1 MIALNSS
8 RLLNAMSLESI
19 IGNFPS
25 DRAISTLGFAQFKNC
40 YDPALLRGVLDEAL
54 KLESIASNKFL
65 SLKHLRKAHVHIPQ
79 IESLM
84 LNKHRLEY
92 LSLLAGCELEPYP
105 IPTAAAHINYYRR
118 GEPAIGYHT
127 DGAAMVEL
135 IPLYIDGAKAN
146 TATLIYKGS
155 ASARSSFGELQAPF
169 SEDEIIRVTQEVGAS
184 VLLQGRCL
192 LHAAEIN
199 SESERITLVLVLRSK
214 HQPWKDD
221 NTLFR
226 LLQDDL
232 PEDVVQPW
240 VDDVVNRQY
249 PAYLRAKNIHS

>member
-1 MIALNSS
+1 
-8 RLLNAMSLESI
+8 MSLENITGS
-19 IGNFPS
+19 FSS
-25 DRAISTLGFAQFKNC
+25 DRAISALGFARFHNC
-40 YDPALLRGVLDEAL
+40 YDPALLRNILDEAL
-54 KLESIASNKFL
+54 KFESIANNKFL
-65 SLKHLRKAHVHIPQ
+65 SLKHLRKAHIHIPQ

-84 LNKHRLEY
+84 LDKHRLEY
-92 LSLLAGCELEPYP
+92 LSQLADCELEAYP
-105 IPTAAAHINYYRR
+105 IPTAASHINYYRR
-118 GEPAIGYHT
+118 GQPAIGYHT

-135 IPLYIDGAKAN
+135 IPLYIDGPKAK

-155 ASARSSFGELQAPF
+155 ASDRSSFGEGQTPF
-169 SEDEIIRVTQEVGAS
+169 SKDDVIRVPQEVGIS

-192 LHAAEIN
+192 LHAAEMN
-199 SESERITLVLVLRSK
+199 CESERITLVLVLRSK

-240 VDDVVNRQY
+240 VEDVVSRQY
-249 PAYLRAKNIHS
+249 PAYSKARTNHS

>member
-1 MIALNSS
+1 
-8 RLLNAMSLESI
+8 MSLESI
-19 IGNFPS
+19 IGSFPS
-25 DRAISTLGFAQFKNC
+25 DRAISELGFAQFHNC
-40 YDPALLRGVLDEAL
+40 YDPEILTGILNEAL
-54 KLESIASNKFL
+54 KLESTASNKFL
-65 SLKHLRKAHVHIPQ
+65 SLKHLRKAHIHIPQ

-84 LNKHRLEY
+84 LDKHRLEY
-92 LSLLAGCELEPYP
+92 LSQLAGCELEPYP
-105 IPTAAAHINYYRR
+105 IPTAASHINYYRR
-118 GEPAIGYHT
+118 GQPAIGYHT

-135 IPLYIDGAKAN
+135 IPLYIDGPKAN
-146 TATLIYKGS
+146 TATLIYKGN
-155 ASARSSFGELQAPF
+155 ASAQSSFGEHQTP
-169 SEDEIIRVTQEVGAS
+169 SSKDDVIRITQEVGAS

-249 PAYLRAKNIHS
+249 PAYSSAKNIHS

>member
-1 MIALNSS
+1 M
-8 RLLNAMSLESI
+8 
-19 IGNFPS
+19 
-25 DRAISTLGFAQFKNC
+25 
-40 YDPALLRGVLDEAL
+40 LD
-54 KLESIASNKFL
+54 
-65 SLKHLRKAHVHIPQ
+65 
-79 IESLM
+79 
-84 LNKHRLEY
+84 KHRLEY
-92 LSLLAGCELEPYP
+92 LSQLAGCELEPYP

-118 GEPAIGYHT
+118 GEQAIGYHT

-135 IPLYIDGAKAN
+135 IPLYIDGPEANN

-155 ASARSSFGELQAPF
+155 ASDRSSFGEHQAPF
-169 SEDEIIRVTQEVGAS
+169 SKDEVIRVTQEVGAS

-199 SESERITLVLVLRSK
+199 SESERVTLVLVLRSK

-249 PAYLRAKNIHS
+249 PAYSKAKNNHS

>member
-1 MIALNSS
+1 MT
-8 RLLNAMSLESI
+8 LESI
-19 IGNFPS
+19 LGSFPS
-25 DRAISTLGFAQFKNC
+25 DRAISTLGFAQFHNR
-40 YDPALLRGVLDEAL
+40 YDPALLKCILDEAL
-54 KLESIASNKFL
+54 RLESLASNKFL

-84 LNKHRLEY
+84 LDTHRLEY
-92 LSLLAGCELEPYP
+92 LSQLAGCELEPYP
-105 IPTAAAHINYYRR
+105 IPTAASHINYYRR
-118 GEPAIGYHT
+118 GGPAIGYHT

-135 IPLYIDGAKAN
+135 IPLHIDGPEAN
-146 TATLIYKGS
+146 TATLIYKGP
-155 ASARSSFGELQAPF
+155 ASNRSSFGEHQAPF
-169 SEDEIIRVTQEVGAS
+169 SNDEVIRVTQEVGAS

-199 SESERITLVLVLRSK
+199 SESERVTLVLVLRSK

-249 PAYLRAKNIHS
+249 PAYSKAKHNQA